1 MVRTMPTFGLQEQQ
15 MQSENDTVLRTAKFY
30 ILQQSVVS
38 GDYSETSLLLKDS
51 SEIRKP
57 G

>member
-1 MVRTMPTFGLQEQQ
+1 
-15 MQSENDTVLRTAKFY
+15 MQSGNETVLRITKFY

-51 SEIRKP
+51 SEIHKDTWLIRTLD
-57 G
+57 